1 VQIVNK
7 VLTVSLGRSAQ
18 GVQRLL
24 PLLLVAGAAAAGP
37 AAARDSAPV
46 EGVVTKVIDGD
57 TLVVQIAG
65 KPPLDVRLKDI
76 DAPEICQ
83 QHGPEAKK
91 ALEEFALGKTAT
103 VVTSARDSFGRT
115 IATLTVDGQNLSR
128 RMVSEGHAWSSRF
141 KYDRGPLVKE
151 ERQAKALNRGLHQQ
165 FGAQM
170 PRDFRRSKGPCP
182 KPA

>member
-1 VQIVNK
+1 MK
-7 VLTVSLGRSAQ
+7 
-18 GVQRLL
+18 RLI
-24 PLLLVAGAAAAGP
+24 PILLACAATG

-57 TLVVQIAG
+57 TLIVQIAG

-91 ALEEFALGKTAT
+91 ALEEFALGKTAS
-103 VVTSARDSFGRT
+103 VVTSARDSYGRT
-115 IATLTVDGQNLSR
+115 IAALTIEGKSLSR
-128 RMVSEGHAWSSRF
+128 LMVSEGHAWSVRF

-151 ERQAKALNRGLHQQ
+151 ERAAKALNRGLHQQ

-170 PRDFRRSKGPCP
+170 PKDFRRTKGPCP